1 MQQSIQQL
9 FLSIKPGSVGQDK
22 YAIHKPVLLLMVLQ
36 DIAEGHANGFTF
48 SEYDQ
53 RLKRAL
59 DKYSEPTAYKTR
71 HEPFWRLKND
81 IYGNLRAPVN

>member
-1 MQQSIQQL
+1 MQESIQQL

-36 DIAEGHANGFTF
+36 DIAEGHANNFTF
-48 SEYDQ
+48 SEYDL